1 MWRGDARCFSACAAS
16 VCVLLGCATLAAPAA
31 ASSGHLRKVEE
42 EITRTI
48 KLEQTAQGDIGGID
62 TLDAENDLKS
72 SQAIL
77 SRTIREVQAA
87 YDAGEIDDRE
97 AAEVILDLREAI
109 AEDLK
114 AEDIPGRLTNRERR
128 KLVALAIA
136 HKRRASKTAQ
146 HAYGLIPRG
155 TTSLTPP
162 STPPPVVE
170 GSDLSGQ
177 AEPDL
182 GDINADLEML
192 NRIEKELREQS
203 SATRALFD
211 PFLVPARSSAAG
223 ATSNVTVGGTITSYT
238 VKGYTISS
246 NRPGAEGSGEIRLG
260 IEEPQPNGQLK
271 VISTSNPPN
280 LLPRTSGVYTFG
292 IGPPATGF
300 AMPVTKGEVVSLD
313 TPGGDYAVTTSKPGA
328 QLESSQGTGLEQNPG
343 TLWTL
348 TQHPNLELLM
358 RVTIQPS
365 ISVTKLEEA
374 EKALKEALV
383 LEHAAPHGSE
393 KHVAPALKK
402 AAVPLRKADEL
413 VATAAREGA
422 LSTTS
427 QASIDFFL
435 GLAIADVR
443 DVRVSKNGLTAK
455 GYAYAAAVDSQEALT
470 LIGTAKGLAKK
481 VS

>member
-1 MWRGDARCFSACAAS
+1 MALRGRRVC
-16 VCVLLGCATLAAPAA
+16 VCVLLGGVVFTPAA
-31 ASSGHLRKVEE
+31 TASSGHLRKAEE
-42 EITRTI
+42 QIARTI
-48 KLEQTAQGDIGGID
+48 TLEKTAQLDIGGVD

-72 SQAIL
+72 SQAVL

-97 AAEVILDLREAI
+97 AAEVILDLRDAI

-114 AEDIPGRLTNRERR
+114 AEDLPGRLSNRERR

-146 HAYGLIPRG
+146 HANGLIPRG
-155 TTSLTPP
+155 TTSVTPP
-162 STPPPVVE
+162 STPPPVVD

-177 AEPDL
+177 GEPNL

-192 NRIEKELREQS
+192 NRIEKELREGGVKS
-203 SATRALFD
+203 AATRALFD
-211 PFLVPARSSAAG
+211 PFLAPARASAAG
-223 ATSNVTVGGTITSYT
+223 ATSNITVSGQITSYT

-271 VISTSNPPN
+271 VLSTSNPPN
-280 LLPRTSGVYTFG
+280 LLPRTPGIYTFG

-300 AMPVTKGEVVSLD
+300 AMPVTKGQVVS
-313 TPGGDYAVTTSKPGA
+313 
-328 QLESSQGTGLEQNPG
+328 
-343 TLWTL
+343 
-348 TQHPNLELLM
+348 
-358 RVTIQPS
+358 
-365 ISVTKLEEA
+365 

-393 KHVAPALKK
+393 KHVVRALKK
-402 AAVPLRKADEL
+402 AAALLRKADEL
-413 VATAAREGA
+413 VATAAHEGA
-422 LSTTS
+422 LSATS
-427 QASIDFFL
+427 QASIDFYL

-481 VS
+481 VP